1 MPESKYITYE
11 DIKAKVAE
19 GFDLTDYLE
28 ESDSEVEDLA
38 EKLGVRNPD
47 DIETDPLHYKIKR
60 YAVVFVLMRLC
71 QDKIGSNSV
80 EIADLE
86 KYTVLYNMYSKEL
99 QTLRS
104 EISIEMVTGQVNE
117 IRDRAVST
125 GTLFRG

>member
-11 DIKAKVAE
+11 DVKANIAS
-19 GFDLTDYLE
+19 GFELDDYLS

-38 EKLGVRNPD
+38 EKLGVRNPL
-47 DIETDPLHYKIKR
+47 DIETEPLHYKIKR

-71 QDKIGSNSV
+71 QDKIGTNHV
-80 EIADLE
+80 ELTDLE

-104 EISIEMVTGQVNE
+104 EISIEMITGQVNE